1 MGLDVDDVNRRL
13 RSLFGQY
20 EDSSQEAWVEILE
33 RNPKTVDDIA
43 PIVRKVRNRAIKQY
57 LNKKH
62 REESL
67 QKPLGRSGNEN
78 FTLESILESPA
89 RANAD
94 GTDKDYDDHDSLY
107 GKMVDFLIG
116 EYLRQKEENLGLKGK
131 EMEIKAERLK
141 LRKETLAFKRDRF
154 ESWKNLM
161 EEKGK
166 QKEELLRLKVQLQRE
181 KLEFRKQRF
190 LAKKI
195 SDATSDLVRRNS
207 ADPTGLGAG

>member
-20 EDSSQEAWVEILE
+20 EDSFQEAWVEILE
-33 RNPKTVDDIA
+33 RNPQTVDDIA

-62 REESL
+62 KEESL
-67 QKPLGRSGNEN
+67 QRPLGRDGNEG
-78 FTLESILESPA
+78 FTLESIVESPA
-89 RANAD
+89 RGNAD
-94 GTDKDYDDHDSLY
+94 ATDKDSDDRGSLY
-107 GKMVDFLIG
+107 RKMVDFLIG
-116 EYLRQKEENLGLKGK
+116 EYTRQKEENLELKRKETGL
-131 EMEIKAERLK
+131 KAERLK
-141 LRKETLAFKRDRF
+141 LRKETLAFTRDRF

-181 KLEFRKQRF
+181 KLEFRKERF
-190 LAKKI
+190 LARKI
-195 SDATSDLVRRNS
+195 GGRRRRQKQS
-207 ADPTGLGAG
+207 PR